1 MSRRR
6 VLTVEADGGSR
17 GNPGPAGYGAVVRDG
32 AAVLAERAAGI
43 GRATNNVAEYR
54 GLIAGLTAALELDP
68 EAELEVRMDSK
79 LVVEQMS
86 GRWKVK
92 HPDMRPLA
100 SEASELVRRFPRVSF
115 GWIPRAQNAV
125 ADRLA
130 NEAMD
135 AAAQGRSWSTSASSV
150 PDPVPLAP
158 EPAAGAGAPLG
169 GSGSGSGW
177 VAPTG
182 TATRTLLLRHGQ
194 TAHSV
199 ERRFSGVAGDP
210 QLTATGRAQA
220 RAAAGMLR
228 SAPFDVVVS
237 SPLRRAR
244 ETAEVLGRE
253 VLVDD
258 GFRETDFGQWEGF
271 TFSEIAQRW
280 PDEMQAWL
288 ADPAVAPPDGESF
301 ADTKV
306 RVREALARTLA
317 TYQGGRVVV
326 VSHVTPIKTMVRI
339 ALEAPPSALYRLHLD
354 LASLSTI
361 DWYED
366 GPCVVRSVNVTPQ
379 PAAQAEP

>member
-1 MSRRR
+1 MNHL
-6 VLTVEADGGSR
+6 VVEADGGSR
-17 GNPGPAGYGAVVRDG
+17 GNPGPAGYGAVVLDAG
-32 AAVLAERAAGI
+32 SGQVLARRNGFL
-43 GRATNNVAEYR
+43 GTATNNVAEYR
-54 GLIAGLTAALELDP
+54 GLISGLQAAAALQP
-68 EAELEVRMDSK
+68 SARVAVRMDSK

-86 GRWKVK
+86 GRWQVK
-92 HPDMRPLA
+92 HPSMRPLA
-100 SEASELVRRFPRVSF
+100 KEAAALVAGFPAVSF
-115 GWIPRAQNAV
+115 SWIPRAQNAA

-158 EPAAGAGAPLG
+158 EPAAGAAAPLG

-177 VAPTG
+177 VAATG

-288 ADPAVAPPDGESF
+288 ADPTVAPPDGESF
-301 ADTKV
+301 ADTEV

-354 LASLSTI
+354 LASVSTI

-379 PAAQAEP
+379 APSSDQA